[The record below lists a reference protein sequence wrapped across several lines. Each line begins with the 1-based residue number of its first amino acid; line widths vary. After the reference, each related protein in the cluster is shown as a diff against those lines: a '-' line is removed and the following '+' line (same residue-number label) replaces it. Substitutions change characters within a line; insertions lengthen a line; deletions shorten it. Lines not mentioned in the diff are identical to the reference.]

1 MNKTYYNTNYK
12 KYYNTNYK
20 KYYNTNYKKY
30 YNTNYKKYYTL
41 EKIILQKITK
51 PLKSTLG
58 LNPQP

>member
-1 MNKTYYNTNYK
+1 MNKT
-12 KYYNTNYK
+12 
-20 KYYNTNYKKY
+20 YYNTNYKKY